1 MAQHVRRIIDAPD
14 ERDHL
19 LMVFASFAV
28 LVFILVFLDGTAE
41 QDVVNFFAHSE
52 AIKSGVMPYRDFVF
66 EFPPFSLVFFLI
78 PGLFT
83 SNLETYAVLF
93 GLEVVTFIAVTLHF
107 TLLICERIGANK
119 LAVTVIFTL
128 FFVIYFPIRKFDIFP
143 ACATLIALYCFM
155 NRRFGLAY
163 GFAAFATLTKIY
175 PVLIILL
182 FLGLNVLEKCDDRKK
197 NIATGVLACMAVSV
211 MAVAPLMLAGVSFSD
226 CLGFIGFHADRGF
239 QVESLFAV
247 LVRILAALGL
257 TTYWIQPAHDT
268 HDVVGPICDAIMP
281 YWTIVV
287 VIAVGAMF
295 LIAAKFVIDRSGG
308 TAAGWNDRSLIL
320 MATVIILM
328 FMMTNKVF
336 STQYMVWIV
345 PMLALVPMMARN
357 ADLKIVACVIVLL
370 SVDFGRWFL
379 AFDNYTDQFLIFNIF
394 RDMMLIAIMC
404 MCVRAL
410 LHPESEDTALDIE
423 NGGCGSQ

>member
-197 NIATGVLACMAVSV
+197 NIATGVLACLAVSV

-295 LIAAKFVIDRSGG
+295 LIAAKFVIDRTGG

-336 STQYMVWIV
+336 STQYMVWIM

-379 AFDNYTDQFLIFNIF
+379 AFDNYTDQFLVFNIF

-423 NGGCGSQ
+423 NGGC

>member
-410 LHPESEDTALDIE
+410 LHPESEDTALDIK
-423 NGGCGSQ
+423 NGGC

>member
-336 STQYMVWIV
+336 STQYMVWIM

-410 LHPESEDTALDIE
+410 LHPESEDTALDIK
-423 NGGCGSQ
+423 NGGC